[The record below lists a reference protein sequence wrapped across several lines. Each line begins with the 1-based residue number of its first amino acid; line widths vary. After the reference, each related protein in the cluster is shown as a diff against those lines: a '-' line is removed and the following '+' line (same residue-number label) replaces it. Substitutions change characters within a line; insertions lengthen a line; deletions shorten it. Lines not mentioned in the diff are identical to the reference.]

1 MEAAATRERRRYE
14 RMPRVNFVVAL
25 THHAGIDL
33 AEVGFLLVVIA
44 GVWLVAAE
52 IPQLELDGLGPRLT
66 ARQGTE

>member
-44 GVWLVAAE
+44 GVWLLRDRPE
-52 IPQLELDGLGPRLT
+52 ELDGLGLRPT